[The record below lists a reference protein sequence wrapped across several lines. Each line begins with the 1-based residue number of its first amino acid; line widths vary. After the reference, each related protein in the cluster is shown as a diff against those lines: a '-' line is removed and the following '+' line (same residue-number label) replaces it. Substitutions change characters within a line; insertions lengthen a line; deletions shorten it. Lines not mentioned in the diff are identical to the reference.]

1 MHIPSR
7 FAWPAL
13 AALAI
18 LSPLAADLPATATDV
33 IDYAKDVQPI
43 FSKYCYDCHGEKK
56 QKSGY
61 RLDDRDSAL
70 KGGEGGKAPIVAGK
84 SAESPLIQRVAG
96 VDPDEAM
103 PPKGERLTA
112 AQVGILRAWIDQG
125 AKWPD
130 ELAKGKEKYVHWAFK
145 APVKP
150 AVPEPKNATWAR
162 NEIDRFILT
171 RLEKEGLTPSLEA
184 DKVTLLRRLS
194 LDLIGLPPTIEEVD
208 AFLLDNRPDAYERQV
223 ERLLKSEHYGERW
236 GRHWLDAARY
246 ADSDGFEKDMSRNV
260 WTYRDYVINAL
271 NADLPYNQFVIEQL
285 AGDQLEKPTQSQVV
299 ATGFLRNSMRNE
311 EGGIDPEQF
320 RMEGMFDRMDAIGKS
335 VLGLTI
341 QCCQCHNH
349 KFDPFTQEEYY
360 RFFAFLNNDHEPMQ
374 AVYSPDELMTLDGL
388 RRQIQETEA
397 DLQHRNADWA
407 ERMAK
412 WEDEIKDNQPHWTV
426 IQPIVEEIST
436 GGQKYLTNA
445 DGSFLAQGYKPT
457 KHTVKMTFNSEM
469 TNITAFRLELLNDP
483 NLPLNGPGRSFK
495 GTCALT
501 EFKVDVADPEH
512 ADKKTSV
519 KFASATA
526 DYENPEAVLEPNFD
540 DKSGKRR
547 ITGKVS
553 YAIDGDDLT
562 AWGIDAGPGRRNQ
575 ERKAVFVASTNIAY
589 AKGANLTIMLAQN
602 HGGWNSDEHM
612 NNNLGRFRIS
622 VASAPDA
629 KADPVPKRVRDIFA
643 IPREQRSPAQVATI
657 FSYWRTTVPDFK
669 EANDKIDAIFKQ
681 YPEGTTA
688 LTLMARE
695 TPRDTHILK
704 RGDFLKPAKK
714 VTAGTPSFLHPL
726 DPNAPPTRLTLAKWL
741 VDPKSPTT
749 ARVIVNR
756 TWMAYFGQGIVAT
769 PEDLGTQSEA
779 PSHPELLDWM
789 ATEFMDRGWS
799 LKTLHRMIVTSST
812 YRQSSR
818 VSPELLEKDP
828 YNRLLARGPR
838 FRVEGEIVRD
848 ITLAASGLLTPKV
861 GGPSIFAPAPPYL
874 FLPPA
879 SYAPFTWTEATG
891 PDRYR
896 RAIYTFRRRSTPY
909 PFLQTFDTPNGDY
922 SCVRRLRSNTPL
934 QALMT
939 LNETVSMEC
948 AQNLALLALENGGQ
962 TDEDRIAYAF
972 RRTLSRKP
980 TKDEVADLIALMER
994 QRQRIADGWTNPYEL
1009 ATGKNEMPKL
1019 PKGATPTQLA
1029 AYTVVSRV
1037 LLNLDET
1044 ITKE

>member
-1 MHIPSR
+1 MSTPFRIALTSS
-7 FAWPAL
+7 L
-13 AALAI
+13 AAL
-18 LSPLAADLPATATDV
+18 SCFAAELPPAATAPVDF
-33 IDYAKDVQPI
+33 ARDVQPI
-43 FSKYCYDCHGEKK
+43 FAAHCYECHGETK

-61 RLDDRDSAL
+61 RLDVRDNAL
-70 KGGEGGKAPIVAGK
+70 SGGEAGKVPVMAGK
-84 SAESPLIQRVAG
+84 SADSPLIQRVAG
-96 VDPDEAM
+96 GNPDEVM
-103 PPKGERLTA
+103 PPKGEKLTA

-125 AKWPD
+125 AAWPD
-130 ELAKGKEKYVHWAFK
+130 AHAADKPKPEHWAFK

-150 AVPEPKNATWAR
+150 ALPEPKNAAWAR
-162 NEIDRFILT
+162 NEIDRFVLA
-171 RLEKEGLTPSLEA
+171 RLEKEGLSPSLEA
-184 DKVTLLRRLS
+184 DKVTLLRRVS

-208 AFLLDNRPDAYERQV
+208 AFLLDNRSDAYERQV
-223 ERLLKSEHYGERW
+223 DRLLKSPHYGERW
-236 GRHWLDAARY
+236 GRHWLDAARF

-260 WTYRDYVINAL
+260 WTYRDYVIGAFNK
-271 NADLPYNQFVIEQL
+271 DVPYNQFIIEQL
-285 AGDQLEKPTQSQVV
+285 AGDQLENRTQEQVV

-320 RMEGMFDRMDAIGKS
+320 RMEGMFDRMDAVGKS

-341 QCCQCHNH
+341 QCAQCHNH
-349 KFDPFTQEEYY
+349 KYDPISQEEYY
-360 RFFAFLNNDHEPMQ
+360 KFFSYLNNDHEPMQ
-374 AVYSPDELMTLDGL
+374 AVYAPDEMMA
-388 RRQIQETEA
+388 RESIVRQTREIEGE
-397 DLQHRNADWA
+397 LQHHHADWA

-412 WEDEIKDNQPHWTV
+412 WEDEVKNDQPQWTI
-426 IQPIVEEIST
+426 IQPIVEDIST
-436 GGQKYLTNA
+436 GGQRYLTNA

-457 KHTVKMTFNSEM
+457 KHTVRMEFKSDM

-495 GTCALT
+495 GTSALT
-501 EFKVDVADPEH
+501 EFKVEAANPEEPT
-512 ADKKTSV
+512 KKSFV
-519 KFASATA
+519 KIASATA
-526 DYENPEAVLEPNFD
+526 DYSNAEAALEPNFD
-540 DKSGKRR
+540 DKSGKKRV
-547 ITGKVS
+547 TGPVN
-553 YAIDGDDLT
+553 YAIDGDGLT
-562 AWGIDAGPGRRNQ
+562 AWGIDAGAGRRNQ
-575 ERKAVFVASTNIAY
+575 ERKAVFSAATNVAF
-589 AKGANLTIMLAQN
+589 AKGVNLTFYLEQN

-612 NNNLGRFRIS
+612 NNNLGRFRLA
-622 VASAPDA
+622 VTGAPDA
-629 KADPVPKRVRDIFA
+629 KADPLPKRVRDAFA

-657 FSYWRTTVPDFK
+657 FSYWRTLVPEFK
-669 EANDKIDAIFKQ
+669 DANEKIDALYKS

-695 TPRDTHILK
+695 TPRDTRILK
-704 RGDFLKPAKK
+704 RGDFLKPTKEVK
-714 VTAGTPSFLHPL
+714 AGVPAFLPPI
-726 DPNAPPTRLTLAKWL
+726 DESAPPTRLTLAKWL

-749 ARVIVNR
+749 ARVMVNR
-756 TWMAYFGQGIVAT
+756 IWMTYFGQGLVTT
-769 PEDLGTQSEA
+769 PEDFGTQSAA

-799 LKTLHRMIVTSST
+799 VKAMHRLIVNSSA

-818 VSPELLEKDP
+818 VTPELYEKDP
-828 YNRLLARGPR
+828 YNRLIARGSR

-848 ITLAASGLLTPKV
+848 ITLAASGLLTPTI

-896 RAIYTFRRRSTPY
+896 RALYTFRRRSTPY

-922 SCVRRLRSNTPL
+922 SCVSRLRSNTPL

-948 AQNLALLALENGGQ
+948 AQNLALLALEKGGK
-962 TDEDRIAYAF
+962 TDEERITYAF
-972 RRTLSRKP
+972 RRALSRKP
-980 TKDEVADLIALMER
+980 TKEEVADLITLMER
-994 QRQRIADGWTNPYEL
+994 QRQRVADGWVNPYEL

>member
-1 MHIPSR
+1 MASV
-7 FAWPAL
+7 L
-13 AALAI
+13 AAL
-18 LSPLAADLPATATDV
+18 PCVAAELPPPAARAVDFG
-33 IDYAKDVQPI
+33 KDVQPI
-43 FSKYCYDCHGEKK
+43 FARACYECHGEKK

-61 RLDDRDSAL
+61 RLDDRENAL
-70 KGGEGGKAPIVAGK
+70 RGGEAGIVPVVSGK
-84 SAESPLIQRVAG
+84 SAESPLVQRVAG
-96 VDPDEAM
+96 LNPDEVM
-103 PPKGERLTA
+103 PPKGEKLTSDEI
-112 AQVGILRAWIDQG
+112 GILRAWIDQG

-130 ELAKGKEKYVHWAFK
+130 EFSRPKKETHWAFK

-150 AVPEPKNATWAR
+150 NAPETKNNSWAR
-162 NEIDRFILT
+162 NEIDRFILA
-171 RLEKEGLTPSLEA
+171 RLEKDGVAPSHEA

-208 AFLLDNRPDAYERQV
+208 AFLLDNRPDAYEQQV
-223 ERLLKSEHYGERW
+223 ERLLKSPHYGERW

-246 ADSDGFEKDMSRNV
+246 ADSDGFEKDMSRTM

-271 NADLPYNQFVIEQL
+271 NRDTPYNQFVIEQI
-285 AGDQLEKPTQSQVV
+285 AGDLLENRTQEQVV

-335 VLGLTI
+335 VLGLTV
-341 QCCQCHNH
+341 QCAQCHNH
-349 KFDPFTQEEYY
+349 KYDPFTQEDYY
-360 RFFAFLNNDHEPMQ
+360 RIFAFLNNDHEPMQ
-374 AVYSPDELMTLDGL
+374 AVYSADELMK
-388 RRQIQETEA
+388 RESIYRQTREIES
-397 DLQHRNADWA
+397 DLQHRHADWA

-412 WEDEIKDNQPHWTV
+412 WEDEVKDNQPKWTI

-436 GGQKYLTNA
+436 GGQRYLTNA

-457 KHTVKMTFNSEM
+457 KHTVRMDVKTEI

-495 GTCALT
+495 GTCGLT
-501 EFKVDVADPEH
+501 EFKVEVADAEEP
-512 ADKKTSV
+512 AKKSWV

-526 DYENPEAVLEPNFD
+526 DFSNAEAPLEPNFD
-540 DKSGKRR
+540 DQSGKKRV
-547 ITGKVS
+547 TGPVN
-553 YAIDGDDLT
+553 YAIDGDNLT
-562 AWGIDAGPGRRNQ
+562 AWGIDAGAGRRNQ
-575 ERKAVFVASTNIAY
+575 ERKAVFVAATNISY
-589 AKGANLTIMLAQN
+589 PKGIKLTFHLQQD

-612 NNNLGRFRIS
+612 NNNLGRFRLS
-622 VASAPDA
+622 VTDA
-629 KADPVPKRVRDIFA
+629 ADVKADPVPKRVRDIFA
-643 IPREQRSPAQVATI
+643 IPHEQRSAAHVGAV
-657 FSYWRTTVPDFK
+657 FSYWRTTVPEFK
-669 EANDKIDAIFKQ
+669 DANQKIDALYKD
-681 YPEGTTA
+681 YPEGSTA

-695 TPRDTHILK
+695 VPRDTAILK
-704 RGDFLKPAKK
+704 RGDFLKPSRK
-714 VTAGTPSFLHPL
+714 VSAGTPGFLHALPEG
-726 DPNAPPTRLTLAKWL
+726 APENRLTFAKWL
-741 VDPKSPTT
+741 VDSKSPTA

-756 TWMAYFGQGIVAT
+756 IWMTYFGNGLLTT
-769 PEDLGTQSEA
+769 PEDFGTQSEA
-779 PSHPELLDWM
+779 PSHPELLDWL

-799 LKTLHRMIVTSST
+799 MKAMHRLIVNSST

-818 VSPELLEKDP
+818 VTRELLERDQ

-848 ITLAASGLLTPKV
+848 IALSASGLLTPTV
-861 GGPSIFAPAPPYL
+861 GGPSVFSPAPPYL

-896 RAIYTFRRRSTPY
+896 RALYTFRRRSTPY

-948 AQNLALLALENGGQ
+948 AQNLASLALEKGGR
-962 TDEDRIAYAF
+962 TDEERIAYAF
-972 RRTLSRKP
+972 RRTLSRQP
-980 TKDEVADLIALMER
+980 TREEVSDLMALMER
-994 QRQRIADGWTNPYEL
+994 QRQRIADGWVNGYEL
-1009 ATGKNEMPKL
+1009 ASGKNEIPAKL

-1029 AYTVVSRV
+1029 AYTAVSRV